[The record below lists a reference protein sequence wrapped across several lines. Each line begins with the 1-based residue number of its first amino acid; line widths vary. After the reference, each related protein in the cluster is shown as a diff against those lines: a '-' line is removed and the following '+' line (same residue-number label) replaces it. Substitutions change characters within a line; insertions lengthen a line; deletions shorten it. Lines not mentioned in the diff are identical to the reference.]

1 MIDHL
6 VKSSDCVIN
15 NNPAGFVL
23 LLERQFA
30 DLVVLQHDG
39 RSLTIIPKSTVVLDC
54 ILIDQLIYYLIVR
67 GISSMFRVLVG
78 SFSIS

>member
-30 DLVVLQHDG
+30 DLVILQHDG
-39 RSLTIIPKSTVVLDC
+39 CGLTIIPRLTVVSDC
-54 ILIDQLIYYLIVR
+54 ILTDQLL
-67 GISSMFRVLVG
+67 
-78 SFSIS
+78 

>member
-6 VKSSDCVIN
+6 VESSDCVIN

-30 DLVVLQHDG
+30 DLVILQHDG
-39 RSLTIIPKSTVVLDC
+39 CGLTIIPRSTVV
-54 ILIDQLIYYLIVR
+54 
-67 GISSMFRVLVG
+67 
-78 SFSIS
+78 

>member
-6 VKSSDCVIN
+6 VESSDCVIN

-23 LLERQFA
+23 LLERQLA

-39 RSLTIIPKSTVVLDC
+39 RGLTIIPRSTVAL
-54 ILIDQLIYYLIVR
+54 R
-67 GISSMFRVLVG
+67 
-78 SFSIS
+78 SFLTDHLRNT